1 MTFCLESGCADA
13 VPAVEIEDSPRFH
26 FRGLLIDSSRHYL
39 PLPVLK
45 ATVDALSYNKMNVL
59 HCALARLP
67 WPCRFEPH

>member
-1 MTFCLESGCADA
+1 M
-13 VPAVEIEDSPRFH
+13 PAVEIEDSPRFH

-59 HCALARLP
+59 HCAPAPFPRR
-67 WPCRFEPH
+67 CRFEPN